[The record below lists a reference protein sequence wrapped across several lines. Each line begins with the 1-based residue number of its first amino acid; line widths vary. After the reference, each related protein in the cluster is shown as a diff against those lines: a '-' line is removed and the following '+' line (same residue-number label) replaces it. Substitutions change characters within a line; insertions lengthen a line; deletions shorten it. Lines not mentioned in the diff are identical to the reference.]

1 MLNKLKKVII
11 FDAFPKVEAGYQ
23 NSSSQG
29 GLVTIIVSI
38 LLWILIISEFI
49 EYRSVNHKYEFLV
62 DSSID
67 HKIQLNV
74 DITINTPCQFLL
86 INVVDVAGEMLH
98 MTNEL
103 EVTPTVFEVGSA
115 HHIGEE
121 NPSKIDI
128 KRLMRDALKQG
139 DLFSDNKF
147 LGNDLNACRIF
158 GNLEVNK
165 VAGKLHISD
174 IVSMGGL
181 SATNTKDSL
190 NFSHRIDEFSFGT
203 HYPLLVNPLDN
214 SIEIS
219 QESMEN
225 RFLDIL
231 TKF

>member
-29 GLVTIIVSI
+29 
-38 LLWILIISEFI
+38 
-49 EYRSVNHKYEFLV
+49 

-147 LGNDLNACRIF
+147 LGKIKKMPNNNDW
-158 GNLEVNK
+158 VNK